1 MATGGRLGSL
11 PVRRAKILPSRSI
24 STLQPAAC
32 AQSTNR
38 SRICLSSTDSAS
50 QRWPRSRKRPISAE
64 RSRLSHRRSGLT
76 SRTLPTTRGLLL
88 YAAFYQKACQPRSM
102 LEVDLL
108 RRRCCLE
115 VHPPLVDRPPA
126 RGRAGILDEQ
136 DGAAGLGPHLVLEMR
151 VFHVDQRARTVFPL
165 AHLELAVDDV
175 PDLREVV
182 LVEGKPRAG
191 FVAQEA
197 GIGHGRA
204 LRRRMEEE
212 LGDVVEAADLPV
224 HLAGMPELRRVVDR
238 VGRSL
243 GFCRHGFLLPSAIE
257 VLHLRSGRQK
267 PTRS

>member
-11 PVRRAKILPSRSI
+11 PARRAKILPSRSI
-24 STLQPAAC
+24 SMLQPAAR

-38 SRICLSSTDSAS
+38 SRISLSSADSAS
-50 QRWPRSRKRPISAE
+50 RRRPTSRNRPISAE
-64 RSRLSHRRSGLT
+64 RSRLSHKRSGLT
-76 SRTLPTTRGLLL
+76 SRTLATTRGLLL
-88 YAAFYQKACQPRSM
+88 FAAFYQEACQPRSM

-108 RRRCCLE
+108 RCRRRLE
-115 VHPPLVDRPPA
+115 VHPSLVDRPPA

-151 VFHVDQRARTVFPL
+151 VFHVDERAGAVLLLT
-165 AHLELAVDDV
+165 HLELAVDDV

-191 FVAQEA
+191 LVAQEA

-204 LRRRMEEE
+204 LRRRVEEE
-212 LGDVVEAADLPV
+212 LRDVPEPAHLPL
-224 HLAGMPELRRVVDR
+224 HLAGMPELRRVVGR

-243 GFCRHGFLLPSAIE
+243 GFRRHGVLLPSAIE
-257 VLHLRSGRQK
+257 AGSITLLPGR
-267 PTRS
+267 P

>member
-11 PVRRAKILPSRSI
+11 PARRAKILPSRSI
-24 STLQPAAC
+24 SMLQPAAR

-38 SRICLSSTDSAS
+38 SRICLSSADSAS
-50 QRWPRSRKRPISAE
+50 RRRPTSRKRPISAQ
-64 RSRLSHRRSGLT
+64 RSRLSHKRSGLT
-76 SRTLPTTRGLLL
+76 SRTLATTRGLLL
-88 YAAFYQKACQPRSM
+88 FAAFYQEACQPCSM

-108 RRRCCLE
+108 RRRRCLE
-115 VHPPLVDRPPA
+115 VHPPLVDWPA
-126 RGRAGILDEQ
+126 AGGRAGILDEQ

-151 VFHVDQRARTVFPL
+151 VFHVDERAGAVLPL

-191 FVAQEA
+191 LIAQEA

-204 LRRRMEEE
+204 LRRRGEEA
-212 LGDVVEAADLPV
+212 LGDVPEPAHLPF
-224 HLAGMPELRRVVDR
+224 HLAGMPELRRVVGR

-257 VLHLRSGRQK
+257 AAAYPADRRPVAA
-267 PTRS
+267 P